1 MAAQSS
7 HLPIL
12 IAPSPLSAG
21 LGLYTQD
28 EMIDLN
34 RMVCNG
40 QIGSHMAYE
49 VSGSSCEP
57 YIAPGSIV
65 VVNRNRTPVNRD
77 IVAVLLNDAA
87 FVKVFERKTGLRLV
101 SPNKEYPDQEVRET
115 DDFHVLGVVEWTCSP
130 VRKAISTRVGTLLK
144 LCVISLTLRL
154 ALYAEP
160 FFSAPWV

>member
-1 MAAQSS
+1 MAATSS
-7 HLPIL
+7 HLPL
-12 IAPSPLSAG
+12 APTPLSAG
-21 LGLYTQD
+21 LGYYTQD
-28 EMIDLN
+28 DTIDLN
-34 RMVCNG
+34 KMVCNN

-49 VSGSSCEP
+49 VSGSSCEH
-57 YIAPGSIV
+57 IAPGSIV
-65 VVNRNRTPVNRD
+65 VVNRNRTPVNGD

-144 LCVISLTLRL
+144 LCVISLSFRL